1 MRKYLLAAALSLAS
15 ISAMAQNREAVEVP
29 PGALDRADVEFLQ
42 TADTANIDQ
51 LTFGKRVIGR
61 KRTGV
66 RSLAENVVSSHQKA
80 DDALRLLAAAKH
92 VELDH
97 RMSAR
102 ASNEADDLIRKDVNA
117 DRMYIEDVVRD
128 GNDLIALYQRARENS
143 EDPDIRAFAD
153 QMLPA
158 LESNTRQAGD
168 LLSRIDPS
176 VR

>member
-1 MRKYLLAAALSLAS
+1 MRKHILAVALSFVS
-15 ISAMAQNREAVEVP
+15 MSAMAQMREAVEVP
-29 PGALDRADVEFLQ
+29 PGALDRADVDFLR

-51 LTFGKRVIGR
+51 VTFGKRVIGR

-102 ASNEADDLIRKDVNA
+102 AREEADELIRKDVNA

-128 GNDLIALYQRARENS
+128 GNDLIAMYQRAREDSN
-143 EDPDIRAFAD
+143 DPDIRTFAD
-153 QMLPA
+153 RMLPA
-158 LESNTRQAGD
+158 LEGNTRQASD

-176 VR
+176 VK

>member
-1 MRKYLLAAALSLAS
+1 MRKHILAVALSIVS
-15 ISAMAQNREAVEVP
+15 MSAMAQMREAVEVP
-29 PGALDRADVEFLQ
+29 PGALDTADVDFLR

-51 LTFGKRVIGR
+51 VTFGKRVIGR

-102 ASNEADDLIRKDVNA
+102 ARDEADELIRKDVNA

-143 EDPDIRAFAD
+143 NDPDIRTFAD
-153 QMLPA
+153 RMLPA
-158 LESNTRQAGD
+158 LEGNTRQASD

-176 VR
+176 VK